1 MFPVSFRSQRDVER
15 KTLSPGGRNT
25 VVKFR
30 SSSDKTTSTD
40 QPATTTGPANDGEQ
54 VEVAPQATPTAEV
67 VRNEHPSPSNPT
79 LKEAETSPRAQA
91 RSGEQLTPLQEN
103 GDPLLEK
110 SLSAFEAS
118 PSSAFAKTAE
128 TLPSK
133 SRQPRYRKNS
143 VAEALGEE
151 MFSIQD
157 LADFLR
163 VSKNT
168 VRARIE
174 DGDIETV
181 RVGHLVRIRRKT
193 VEKYISQ
200 RDR

>member
-1 MFPVSFRSQRDVER
+1 M
-15 KTLSPGGRNT
+15 
-25 VVKFR
+25 
-30 SSSDKTTSTD
+30 
-40 QPATTTGPANDGEQ
+40 
-54 VEVAPQATPTAEV
+54 
-67 VRNEHPSPSNPT
+67 
-79 LKEAETSPRAQA
+79 
-91 RSGEQLTPLQEN
+91 
-103 GDPLLEK
+103 LEK
-110 SLSAFEAS
+110 SFSALEAS
-118 PSSAFAKTAE
+118 PSPE
-128 TLPSK
+128 
-133 SRQPRYRKNS
+133 SRQPRYRKNR

-181 RVGHLVRIRRKT
+181 RIGHLVRIRRKT